1 MTASSVSAGTGA
13 SLPIQLEV
21 YADIA
26 CPWCY
31 VAEARLEQALA
42 ARAGLKVTRRWRPF
56 QLQPQLPAEG
66 LPWRGF
72 AERKFGGWERALA
85 MFEQLG
91 SVGRDAGIAFD
102 FTGIQKANNTADAHR
117 VVLLAERKGS
127 GPALA
132 HGLFR
137 AYFEKGR
144 DLNDLDTLSEI
155 AEAAG
160 LERDETRRYL
170 QSDENRAA
178 VAESQR
184 EAAELGVQG
193 VPFYVFNRAYGV
205 SGAQPVS
212 VLLDVFDQIQKE
224 VEV

>member
-1 MTASSVSAGTGA
+1 MGPDAVY
-13 SLPIQLEV
+13 LEL

-31 VAEARLEQALA
+31 VAEARLEQVLA
-42 ARAGLKVTRRWRPF
+42 ARPEQKVTRRWRPF

-66 LPWRGF
+66 LRWRGF
-72 AERKFGGWERALA
+72 AERKFGGWERALT

-91 SVGRDAGIAFD
+91 SVGREAGIAFD

-117 VVLLAERKGS
+117 LVLLAESKMS
-127 GPALA
+127 GPVVAR
-132 HGLFR
+132 GLFR
-137 AYFEKGR
+137 AYFERGR
-144 DLNDLDTLSEI
+144 DLNDLDTLLEI
-155 AEAAG
+155 ADAAG
-160 LERDETRRYL
+160 LERGETHHYL

-193 VPFYVFNRAYGV
+193 VPFYVFNRTYGV
-205 SGAQPVS
+205 SGAQPVD
-212 VLLDVFDQIQKE
+212 VLVNVFDQIQE
-224 VEV
+224 VTL

>member
-1 MTASSVSAGTGA
+1 MTTSGAAPTGA
-13 SLPIQLEV
+13 DAPVHLEL

-42 ARAGLKVTRRWRPF
+42 LRPGLKVTRRWRPF
-56 QLQPQLPAEG
+56 QLQPGLPAEG

-85 MFEQLG
+85 MFEQLRT
-91 SVGRDAGIAFD
+91 VGREAGLAFD
-102 FTGIQKANNTADAHR
+102 FRGIQKANNTADAHR
-117 VVLLAERKGS
+117 LVLLGERGGV
-127 GPALA
+127 GPAVA
-132 HGLFR
+132 HELFH
-137 AYFEKGR
+137 AYFEEGR
-144 DLNDLDTLSEI
+144 DLNDLDTLLAT

-160 LERDETRRYL
+160 LERGEARRYL
-170 QSDENRAA
+170 QSDEAQAA

-193 VPFYVFNRAYGV
+193 VPFYVFNRTYGV
-205 SGAQPVS
+205 SGAQPVE
-212 VLLDVFDQIQKE
+212 VLLDVFDQLQE
-224 VEV
+224 VEL